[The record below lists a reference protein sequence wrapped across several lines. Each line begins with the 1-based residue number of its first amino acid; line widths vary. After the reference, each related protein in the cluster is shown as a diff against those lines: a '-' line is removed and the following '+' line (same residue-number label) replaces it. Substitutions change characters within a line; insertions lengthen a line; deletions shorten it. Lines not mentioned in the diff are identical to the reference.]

1 MRVSVV
7 IPARNAAG
15 TLPACLEALVRQ
27 VRSADEVVLVD
38 NGSAD
43 ATADVARSFRDRL
56 PGLRVV
62 CEPRPGEAVARNRGV
77 AEATGDVIAFT
88 DADCVPH
95 EEWLARAL
103 EALEEDPPCHAVA
116 GEVTGYRPVRLV
128 EKYLTVCAFPAS
140 GHGQVVC
147 GLRFPPSTFY
157 TANLC
162 VRREVLE
169 RVGPFDEGLRG
180 GVDVALCV
188 RLLRAGFRIRYEPR
202 VVVAHVQRDSLR
214 KAARRLFEYGTGLP
228 GWFRKHGE
236 PGLWVTLP
244 GDRSVRLRWFRRP
257 GWVNLATPDRV
268 LAALLAVSVLEPWAA
283 ALLGAYAVRLAWRL
297 RSLARRRHV
306 PLATW
311 ELAAVTALHVAELP
325 LFTAGTVVGSLRHRV
340 LCVV

>member
-7 IPARNAAG
+7 IPARNAAH
-15 TLPACLEALVRQ
+15 TLPDCLEALVRQ
-27 VRSADEVVLVD
+27 VRPADEVVLVD
-38 NGSAD
+38 NGSTD
-43 ATADVARSFRDRL
+43 ATGDVARRFRERL

-62 CEPRPGEAVARNRGV
+62 YEPRPGEAVARNRGV
-77 AEATGDVIAFT
+77 AEAKGDVLAFT

-95 EEWLARAL
+95 EDWLARAL
-103 EALEEDPPCHAVA
+103 EAVERDPPCHAVA

-140 GHGQVVC
+140 ADGRVVC
-147 GLRFPPSTFY
+147 GLNFPPPTFY

-162 VRREVLE
+162 VRREAFE

-180 GVDVALCV
+180 GVDVALCW
-188 RLLRAGFRIRYEPR
+188 RLVRAGFRIRYEPR
-202 VVVAHVQRDSLR
+202 AVVAHVQRNSFGQ
-214 KAARRLFEYGTGLP
+214 AARRLFEYGTGLP
-228 GWFRKHGE
+228 GWFRKHAE

-244 GDRSVRLRWFRRP
+244 WNRSVHLRWFRRP

-268 LAALLAVSVLEPWAA
+268 LAALVAASVLEPWVA
-283 ALLGAYAVRLAWRL
+283 ALLGAYVVRLGWRV
-297 RSLARRRHV
+297 RSLARRRAV
-306 PLATW
+306 PLSAW
-311 ELAAVTALHVAELP
+311 ELAGVTALHLVEFP

>member
-7 IPARNAAG
+7 IPARNAAR
-15 TLPACLEALVRQ
+15 TLPACLEALARQ
-27 VRSADEVVLVD
+27 VRPADEVVLVD
-38 NGSAD
+38 NGSTD
-43 ATADVARSFRDRL
+43 STADVARSFRSRL
-56 PGLRVV
+56 AGLRVV
-62 CEPRPGEAVARNRGV
+62 YEPQTGEAVARNRGV
-77 AEATGDVIAFT
+77 AEATGDVVAFT
-88 DADCVPH
+88 DADCVAD
-95 EEWLARAL
+95 EDWLAGTL

-140 GHGQVVC
+140 GNGQVVC
-147 GLRFPPSTFY
+147 GLRFPPPTFY

-162 VRREVLE
+162 VRREALE

-202 VVVAHVQRDSLR
+202 AVVAHVQRDSFGQ
-214 KAARRLFEYGTGLP
+214 AARRLFEYGTGLP
-228 GWFRKHGE
+228 GWFRKHAE

-244 GDRSVRLRWFRRP
+244 GNRSVRLRWFRRP

-283 ALLGAYAVRLAWRL
+283 ALLGAYVVRLAWRL
-297 RSLARRRHV
+297 RSLARRRV

-311 ELAAVTALHVAELP
+311 ELAAVTALHVAEFP